1 MFKLSHLY
9 HLFKP
14 ENNENQI
21 TSLDFVMGG
30 TQYAPDFVKGVV
42 LCSVVSS
49 EVETSNTKTLHK
61 IDDENLQI
69 KEASYVRYTL
79 QLDIYKQN
87 GKNSL
92 EIEVFSE
99 ALRLREWLHSYY
111 VEDYLKQKNAEILQ
125 NFSIIQ
131 TTSELI
137 ENKLIN
143 RAFFDF
149 AIVSKVEIV
158 ENDKSLKNIVLVGE
172 NINERN

>member
-1 MFKLSHLY
+1 MFELSHLY

-42 LCSVVSS
+42 LCNVVSS

-69 KEASYVRYTL
+69 KEASFVRYTL

-92 EIEVFSE
+92 EIEAFSE

-111 VEDYLKQKNAEILQ
+111 VEDYLSKKNAEILQ

-149 AIVSKVEIV
+149 AIVSKVEII

>member
-1 MFKLSHLY
+1 MFELSHLY

-14 ENNENQI
+14 ESDENQI

-30 TQYAPDFVKGVV
+30 TQYTPNFVKGVV
-42 LCSVVSS
+42 LCSIVSS
-49 EVETSNTKTLHK
+49 DVETNNTKTLKK

-87 GKNSL
+87 SKNSL
-92 EIEVFSE
+92 EIEAFSE

-111 VEDYLKQKNAEILQ
+111 VEDYLNKKNAEILQ

-149 AIVSKVEIV
+149 AIVSKVEII

>member
-1 MFKLSHLY
+1 MFELSHLY

-30 TQYAPDFVKGVV
+30 TQYAPNFVKGVV

-49 EVETSNTKTLHK
+49 EVETNNTKTLHK
-61 IDDENLQI
+61 VDDGSLQI
-69 KEASYVRYTL
+69 REASYVRYTL

-92 EIEVFSE
+92 EIEAFNE

-111 VEDYLKQKNAEILQ
+111 VEDYLSKKNAEILQ

-137 ENKLIN
+137 ENKLVN
-143 RAFFDF
+143 RALFDF
-149 AIVSKVEIV
+149 AIVSKVEII
-158 ENDKSLKNIVLVGE
+158 EKDESLKKIVLLGE

>member
-1 MFKLSHLY
+1 MFELSHLY

-30 TQYAPDFVKGVV
+30 TQYAPNFVKGVV
-42 LCSVVSS
+42 LCNVVSS
-49 EVETSNTKTLHK
+49 EVETSNTKTSHK

-69 KEASYVRYTL
+69 KEASFVRYTL

-92 EIEVFSE
+92 EIEAFSE

-111 VEDYLKQKNAEILQ
+111 VEDCLSKKNAEILQ

-149 AIVSKVEIV
+149 AIVSKVEII
-158 ENDKSLKNIVLVGE
+158 ENDKSLKNIVLLGE

>member
-1 MFKLSHLY
+1 MFELSHLY

-30 TQYAPDFVKGVV
+30 TQYAPNFVKGVV
-42 LCSVVSS
+42 LCNVVSS

-69 KEASYVRYTL
+69 KEASYVRYTF

-92 EIEVFSE
+92 EVEAFSE

-111 VEDYLKQKNAEILQ
+111 VEDYISKKNAEILQ

-131 TTSELI
+131 VTSELI

-149 AIVSKVEIV
+149 AIVSKVEII
-158 ENDKSLKNIVLVGE
+158 ENDKNLKNIVLVGE
-172 NINERN
+172 NLNERN

>member
-1 MFKLSHLY
+1 MFELSHLY

-30 TQYAPDFVKGVV
+30 TRYAPNFVKGVV
-42 LCSVVSS
+42 LCNVVSS
-49 EVETSNTKTLHK
+49 EVETSNTKTLYK

-79 QLDIYKQN
+79 QLDVYKQN

-92 EIEVFSE
+92 EIEAFSE

-111 VEDYLKQKNAEILQ
+111 VEDYLSKKNAEILQ

-149 AIVSKVEIV
+149 AIVSKVEII

-172 NINERN
+172 NLNERN